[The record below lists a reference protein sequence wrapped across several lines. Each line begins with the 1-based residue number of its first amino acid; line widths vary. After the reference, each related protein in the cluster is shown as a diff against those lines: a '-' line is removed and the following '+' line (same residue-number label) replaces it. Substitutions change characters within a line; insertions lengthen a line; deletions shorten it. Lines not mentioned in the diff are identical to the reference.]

1 MVTMGLKNCMLAWIF
16 TLATTLGSAHA
27 DDISKGMRG
36 PTNWQIDGQAFYLKR
51 PSGLEALT
59 NTFILKYWDGK
70 TSGKWGFVIAPYK
83 FTNGPDGSS
92 NGTMDIT
99 LGGGPRFSTSNLH
112 FLPYFAL
119 TLPTGELGNQRHDE
133 KIGLLATYLTS
144 NKKFEVD
151 IAAQYTFTG
160 KDKEG
165 INQSNELYVGLV
177 LGGKITDKI
186 RSVAGFTAQRK
197 GNGDYL
203 LDIKSIMRYTFS
215 KNVHVEL
222 VGETSVA
229 NRNILKKKDVGLQF
243 RWNF

>member
-1 MVTMGLKNCMLAWIF
+1 MGLKKGMLTWIF
-16 TLATTLGSAHA
+16 TLATILGIAYA

-36 PTNWQIDGQAFYLKR
+36 PTNWQVDGRTFYLKR
-51 PSGLEALT
+51 PNSLEALT
-59 NTFILKYWDGK
+59 NTFVLKGWDGK
-70 TSGKWGFVIAPYK
+70 ESGKWGFLNASYK
-83 FTNGPDGSS
+83 STNGPDGSN

-99 LGGGPRFSTSNLH
+99 LGGGPRFSTGNFH

-119 TLPTGELGNQRHDE
+119 TLPTGELGNQRYDE

-151 IAAQYTFTG
+151 LASQYTFTG

-165 INQSNELYVGLV
+165 INQPNELYAGLV
-177 LGGKITDKI
+177 LGGEIVKNV
-186 RSVAGFTAQRK
+186 RGVAGFTAKRK

-203 LDIKSIMRYTFS
+203 LNLKSILRYTFS
-215 KNVHVEL
+215 KYVHVEL

-229 NRNILKKKDVGLQF
+229 NRNIPKKKTVGLQF